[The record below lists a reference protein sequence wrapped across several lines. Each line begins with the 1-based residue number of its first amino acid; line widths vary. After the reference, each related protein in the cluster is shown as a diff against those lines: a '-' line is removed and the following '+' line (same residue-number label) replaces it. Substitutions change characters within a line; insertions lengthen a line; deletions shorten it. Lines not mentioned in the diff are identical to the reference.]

1 MSVYMVRYTLS
12 SANRNSAINRF
23 MTNEAALTPPEGVT
37 SLARWHSVE
46 GNGGWNIVDAPDPKS
61 IADWVLHWSDVMSYD
76 VTPVVSDE
84 ELGELF
90 QKHGLG

>member
-1 MSVYMVRYTLS
+1 MGMYMVRFKLS
-12 SANRNSAINRF
+12 GADRNTAITRF
-23 MTNEAALTPPEGVT
+23 MTNEKAMTPPEGVT
-37 SLARWHSVE
+37 SVARWHSVE
-46 GNGGWNIVDAPDPKS
+46 GNGGWNIVDSPDTKS
-61 IADWVLHWSDVMSYD
+61 VADWILHWSDVLSYT